1 MKKRLVFATSNP
13 NKVAEVKAILGEQ
26 YEILSLKDIGCEED
40 IPETSPSFEGNALQ
54 KARYVKEHYQLDCFA
69 EDTGL
74 EVDALNGEPGVFTA
88 RYAGEQRDA
97 VANMELVL
105 QKLAGQSNRSA
116 RFKTAIALIAEGQEY
131 TFEGTVEGR
140 IGMQRSGEGGFGYD
154 PIFIPDGEVETFGE
168 MDPIKKHGMSHRAVA
183 FEKMLKSVLFDD

>member
-116 RFKTAIALIAEGQEY
+116 RFKTAIALIAHC
-131 TFEGTVEGR
+131 VCNPAR
-140 IGMQRSGEGGFGYD
+140 
-154 PIFIPDGEVETFGE
+154 PALIFATACNTNV
-168 MDPIKKHGMSHRAVA
+168 SAVRPVSMPA
-183 FEKMLKSVLFDD
+183 TK